1 MGILCQKS
9 RGFTLIE
16 LLVVISIIALLSSV
30 VLSSLNTA
38 RAGAR
43 DAKRLSELRQVRTA
57 LALYA
62 SSNGGLYPSTG
73 SLHNVYVDPGCS
85 QTLTAPDV
93 KTANWVP
100 GLVPTYIS
108 SLPQDPKPTT
118 NGGCYMYSSNGTKF
132 LLTAYGTV
140 EAASNGGKMDS
151 NFGYRELGT
160 WMSAPGCYHSTN
172 YGSIDA
178 VKRKSFT
185 LTNLNRTTDV
195 PSLCVQIGPS

>member
-1 MGILCQKS
+1 MLILRRKS

-16 LLVVISIIALLSSV
+16 LLVVISIVALLSSV
-30 VLSSLNTA
+30 VLSSLNSA
-38 RAGAR
+38 RANAR
-43 DAKRLSELRQVRTA
+43 DAKRLSDLRQVRTA

-62 SSNGGLYPSTG
+62 SSNGGSYPSTG

-85 QTLTAPDV
+85 QTLTSPDM
-93 KTANWVP
+93 KTAEWIP
-100 GLVPTYIS
+100 GLAPSYIP
-108 SLPQDPKPTT
+108 SLPRDPKPTT

-140 EAASNGGKMDS
+140 EANSNGGKMDS

-160 WMSAPGCYHSTN
+160 WMSAPGCYHSTS
-172 YGSIDA
+172 YPSIDV

-195 PSLCVQIGPS
+195 SSLCSQIGPS